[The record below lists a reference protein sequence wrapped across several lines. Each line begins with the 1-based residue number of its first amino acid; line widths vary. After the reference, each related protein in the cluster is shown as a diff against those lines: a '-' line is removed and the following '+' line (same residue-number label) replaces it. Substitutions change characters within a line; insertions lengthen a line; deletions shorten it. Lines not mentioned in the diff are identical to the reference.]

1 MYFLYKNI
9 FYYPRIAFIQSSKDF
24 YSVGLVNN
32 IYGNMLPPLELL
44 SKIKKEELIRKLKTL
59 GVLKNKNIAA

>member
-1 MYFLYKNI
+1 
-9 FYYPRIAFIQSSKDF
+9 
-24 YSVGLVNN
+24 
-32 IYGNMLPPLELL
+32 MLPPLELL